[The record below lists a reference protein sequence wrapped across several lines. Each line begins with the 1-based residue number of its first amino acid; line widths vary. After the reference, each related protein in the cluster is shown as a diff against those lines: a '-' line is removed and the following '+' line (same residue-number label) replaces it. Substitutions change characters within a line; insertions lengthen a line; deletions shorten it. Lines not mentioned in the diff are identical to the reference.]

1 MWCSYHRARTPK
13 LDTDLIMAKRRQCHG
28 VVLQI
33 SALLAGVTVGVA
45 DLSIQKCTGG
55 PTQQWTLE
63 SGLLKSSTY
72 VYPRSIHLTVS
83 GQWTLHAAG
92 PHTIHHRVADLYGRA
107 AGTWRS

>member
-1 MWCSYHRARTPK
+1 
-13 LDTDLIMAKRRQCHG
+13 MAKRRQCHG

-63 SGLLKSSTY
+63 SGVLKSSTY
-72 VYPRSIHLTVS
+72 VYPRYPFHLTVS
-83 GQWTLHAAG
+83 GQCMGTTVG
-92 PHTIHHRVADLYGRA
+92 PHTIHRRVADVYVR